1 MAVEPTASCGQ
12 CCRSPEPPPTSS
24 SSNPKEAWSPDSGVQ
39 RPETSSR
46 YNALLLQPRV
56 GATSSAGVCRRLLGA
71 TRPVCSAVRMLVLP
85 TPSNPTTTARQRRF
99 AGCASWRS
107 SSWRCVWSQKGAK
120 FACRRGDRSA
130 SSACSGGSSSLT
142 KAAALLAV
150 TAIAGSS
157 SAAAANG
164 GDNGANNSAPGI
176 QPGLDL
182 NVAGEQMATTSLD

>member
-1 MAVEPTASCGQ
+1 
-12 CCRSPEPPPTSS
+12 
-24 SSNPKEAWSPDSGVQ
+24 
-39 RPETSSR
+39 
-46 YNALLLQPRV
+46 
-56 GATSSAGVCRRLLGA
+56 
-71 TRPVCSAVRMLVLP
+71 MLVLP

-99 AGCASWRS
+99 AGRASWRS

-142 KAAALLAV
+142 KAAASLAV

-164 GDNGANNSAPGI
+164 GDNGDSSSAPGI
-176 QPGLDL
+176 EPGVDM
-182 NVAGEQMATTSLD
+182 VFAGEPMQTTSLETSQCEPMFRRTSAYTAGCFCTNAS